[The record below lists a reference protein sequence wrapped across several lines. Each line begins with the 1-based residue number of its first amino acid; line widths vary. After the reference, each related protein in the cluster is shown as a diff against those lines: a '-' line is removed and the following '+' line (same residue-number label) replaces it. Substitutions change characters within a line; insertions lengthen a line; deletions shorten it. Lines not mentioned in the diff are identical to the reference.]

1 MENHRT
7 RGFTLLELLMVIAII
22 GVLAAT
28 LIPNLFSAR
37 QKANLSSG
45 QSFTRNV
52 VTVVETLREQTG
64 KFDDAAIGTDCSNTS
79 KGFPSRPAVVAST
92 SPCTIT
98 FDTSKNEYLINVKL
112 DEASSGTGN
121 AYYTY
126 DSRSMQLKSQSTSIS
141 F

>member
-7 RGFTLLELLMVIAII
+7 RGFTLLELLIVIAIVGI
-22 GVLAAT
+22 LTAT

-52 VTVVETLREQTG
+52 VTVIETLREQNG
-64 KFDDAAIGTDCSNTS
+64 KFDDAVIGTDCSDMS
-79 KGFPSRPAVVAST
+79 KGFPSRPAVVNPTNA
-92 SPCTIT
+92 CTIT
-98 FDTSKNEYLINVKL
+98 FDPSKNEYLLNVKL

-126 DSRSMQLKSQSTSIS
+126 DSRSMQLKTQSTSIS